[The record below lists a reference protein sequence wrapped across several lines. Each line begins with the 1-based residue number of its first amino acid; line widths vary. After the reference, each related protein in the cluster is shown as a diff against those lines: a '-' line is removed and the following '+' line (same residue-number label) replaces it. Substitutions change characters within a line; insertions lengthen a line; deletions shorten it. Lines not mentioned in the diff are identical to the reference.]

1 VKMYDALTKL
11 KDCPEIAV
19 VMTSNISKDP
29 VEWNPHV
36 RTKEAMKAIKDRFKN
51 PDDPLKMVIVQSMW
65 LTGYDAPCVNTMYID
80 KIMKGHNLM
89 QAIARVN
96 RIFEGKPSGLIV
108 DFIGITNF
116 LAEASKKYTSGGGEG
131 KPTFNI
137 DEAVEASLKQL
148 EIVKSLVGGFELSE
162 IEARSEVENM
172 LWSRSVINDLM
183 KDDQTTEKF
192 LTEEKKLTEL
202 ITISKSDERIW
213 DILEEVAIIQKFR
226 KIIRKIKFPTGKK
239 RDYRDKIK
247 DLISKSIGASKIVD
261 LADMYDL
268 EDLDISIIDDDF
280 QAIVKD
286 KGDENI
292 KLELLR
298 RIINDEIRIRMNSN
312 KAKTS
317 SLKKQLEKVLSKY
330 HSNSIDS
337 IATIKHL
344 IDLANQFKKDD
355 QRIKELGL
363 DESEL
368 AFYDLLSTHKEKL
381 NQKGPLQ
388 DLVHRVVKSVHVNIE
403 IDWTRKEN
411 AKSAIRLALKKELRG
426 IVPFSELDQILKEI
440 IEQAE
445 GQFGDWP
452 MVV

>member
-1 VKMYDALTKL
+1 
-11 KDCPEIAV
+11 
-19 VMTSNISKDP
+19 
-29 VEWNPHV
+29 
-36 RTKEAMKAIKDRFKN
+36 
-51 PDDPLKMVIVQSMW
+51 
-65 LTGYDAPCVNTMYID
+65 
-80 KIMKGHNLM
+80 
-89 QAIARVN
+89 
-96 RIFEGKPSGLIV
+96 
-108 DFIGITNF
+108 
-116 LAEASKKYTSGGGEG
+116 
-131 KPTFNI
+131 
-137 DEAVEASLKQL
+137 
-148 EIVKSLVGGFELSE
+148 
-162 IEARSEVENM
+162 
-172 LWSRSVINDLM
+172 
-183 KDDQTTEKF
+183 
-192 LTEEKKLTEL
+192 
-202 ITISKSDERIW
+202 
-213 DILEEVAIIQKFR
+213 
-226 KIIRKIKFPTGKK
+226 
-239 RDYRDKIK
+239 
-247 DLISKSIGASKIVD
+247 
-261 LADMYDL
+261 
-268 EDLDISIIDDDF
+268 
-280 QAIVKD
+280 
-286 KGDENI
+286 
-292 KLELLR
+292 
-298 RIINDEIRIRMNSN
+298 MNSN

-388 DLVHRVVKSVHVNIE
+388 DLVHRVVKSVHDNIE